1 MKATELMI
9 GDWVVSGQYV
19 TTVKS
24 LGDKIALNGCTGKV
38 DEVWA
43 VNITPAILEKNGFK
57 HGIGHVYYKFFEE
70 DIYPHKFCIEYN
82 ALNWCLFINEGLV
95 PQPIQYVHQIQHAL
109 RLCGIKDDI
118 VLL

>member
-57 HGIGHVYYKFFEE
+57 HGIGHVYYYKFFEE

-109 RLCGIKDDI
+109 RLCGIKKEI
-118 VLL
+118 EL